1 MQSKPTLT
9 LSRRAQAGLRRKLAS
24 WFRAQGRDLPW
35 RRTRDPYAIM
45 VSEFMLQQT
54 QVATVLDYYRR
65 WMERFPDF
73 RTLATATE
81 AEVLHAWQ
89 GLGYY
94 SRARNLHL
102 AAQKLVIVHG
112 GALPDH
118 LPTIAGLP
126 GIGRYTAGA
135 IASFSF
141 DRATPIIDA
150 NIARVLA
157 RLLDLKEPIDSA
169 RGTDLLWR
177 AAEELLPQRAGR
189 EHNSALMELG
199 ALICL
204 PRKPRCA
211 ICPIHNYC
219 RASHPELLPI
229 KKPRPRTVSLSENC
243 AWVVDDGSLLLEQQ
257 TGTRWRGLWKLP
269 RALSLPR
276 AGSPLVQLQYPFTH
290 HSVTLRVYSGVK
302 PETLGAS
309 QQWFAIDA
317 LDSAALPSPHRRAIQ
332 QILKAP
338 LPARSALPG
347 HAAGQHTTL
356 HAGGVQTFSDVI
368 ADRGVM
374 QRVPTGE
381 DIYGRESV
389 LRPGVDG
396 DV

>member
-1 MQSKPTLT
+1 MQSKHTLT
-9 LSRRAQAGLRRKLAS
+9 LSGRAQADLRRKLGS
-24 WFRAQGRDLPW
+24 WFRAQARDLPW

-54 QVATVLDYYRR
+54 LVATVLDYYRR

-73 RTLATATE
+73 RALAAATE
-81 AEVLHAWQ
+81 DEVLHAWQ

-94 SRARNLHL
+94 SRARNLHR
-102 AAQKLVIVHG
+102 AAHEVVNEHN

-157 RLLDLKEPIDSA
+157 RLLDLREPIDSA

-177 AAEELLPQRAGR
+177 AAGELLPRRAGR

-211 ICPIHNYC
+211 ICPIRSYC
-219 RASHPELLPI
+219 KASDPESLPI
-229 KKPRPRTVSLSENC
+229 KNPRPPTVSLSEDC
-243 AWVVDDGSLLLEQQ
+243 AWIVEDGSLLLEQQ
-257 TGTRWRGLWKLP
+257 TGRRWRGLWKLP
-269 RALSLPR
+269 RALSLPA
-276 AGSPLVQLQYPFTH
+276 AGPPLVELQYPFTH
-290 HSVTLRVYSGVK
+290 HRVTMRVYTGVK

-309 QQWFAIDA
+309 HQWFPISA
-317 LDSAALPSPHRRAIQ
+317 LDSAALPSPHRRAIEH
-332 QILKAP
+332 ILKGP
-338 LPARSALPG
+338 LPARRALPG
-347 HAAGQHTTL
+347 HAAGQDTTL
-356 HAGGVQTFSDVI
+356 HAGGVQAFRDVI

-381 DIYGRESV
+381 DIHGREGV